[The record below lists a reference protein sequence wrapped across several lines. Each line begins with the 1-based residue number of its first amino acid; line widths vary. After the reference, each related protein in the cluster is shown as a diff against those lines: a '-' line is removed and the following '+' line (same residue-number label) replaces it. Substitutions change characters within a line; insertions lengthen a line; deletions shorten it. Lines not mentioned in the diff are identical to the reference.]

1 MPQVKFKYLDETSV
15 YPKLIV
21 AVNTLCVAKGRDCL
35 CTSGFRSVEKQKIIA
50 RQVLADNPGSKQRAD
65 GSVYSKNGECLAA
78 AYGKSNHCY
87 CIAMDIGDSWFKS
100 LGNDELKKYGLVKPM
115 SYEPWHVQLIE
126 HNGISLSQKEAIRNS
141 VLRGV
146 NIGMNIKTFQSMTG
160 LKADGIAGPITKA
173 KAMEVLMC
181 CQDIL
186 GNNFNTAEE
195 VIKATQTK
203 PEEWTPKLKSE
214 KYFAAFVM
222 NIVKRLGGMA

>member
-15 YPKLIV
+15 YPKLIA

-50 RQVLADNPGSKQRAD
+50 NQILTDNLGSKQRAD

-87 CIAMDIGDSWFKS
+87 CIAMDIGDSWFKCI
-100 LGNDELKKYGLVKPM
+100 GNDELKKYGLVKPM
-115 SYEPWHVQLIE
+115 SYEPWHVELIE
-126 HNGISLSQKEAIRNS
+126 TRGLSQAQKEAIRDI
-141 VLRGV
+141 VLKGV
-146 NIGMNIKTFQSMTG
+146 NGGMDVKGFQSMTG
-160 LKADGIAGPITKA
+160 LKADGIAGPVTKA
-173 KAMEVLMC
+173 KALEVLRC

-203 PEEWTPKLKSE
+203 PEDWIPLLKSE
-214 KYFAAFVM
+214 KYFRAFVM